1 MNAKTVK
8 LSVLSWNVR
17 GLGDADKCRVV
28 RDLIQS
34 LKLDIVCL
42 QETKLRTVDERRA
55 RAFLPPNLSL
65 FRCVDASGSRG
76 GILTAW
82 DPRAVLLHSFIAR
95 KHTLSLA
102 FTSTTSDAAFTVTNV
117 YAPSDHRDS
126 LAFLLD
132 LEEIAAQISGN
143 WVIAGDFNLTR
154 GASDNSSGA
163 VDTRLADAFNDSIHK
178 LGLIDIPLLD
188 KLFTWSNHRDCPS
201 LARLDRFFFNAEMST
216 AFPNS
221 TLVSAPKPL

>member
-1 MNAKTVK
+1 MNAKAVK

-42 QETKLRTVDERRA
+42 QETKLRAVDERRA

-82 DPRAVLLHSFIAR
+82 DPRAVLLHSFIA
-95 KHTLSLA
+95 
-102 FTSTTSDAAFTVTNV
+102 
-117 YAPSDHRDS
+117 
-126 LAFLLD
+126 
-132 LEEIAAQISGN
+132 
-143 WVIAGDFNLTR
+143 
-154 GASDNSSGA
+154 
-163 VDTRLADAFNDSIHK
+163 
-178 LGLIDIPLLD
+178 
-188 KLFTWSNHRDCPS
+188 
-201 LARLDRFFFNAEMST
+201 
-216 AFPNS
+216 
-221 TLVSAPKPL
+221 